1 MTVPEIK
8 RNYSYTTSCE
18 ILEAAATGKVFSADE
33 TTNAIT
39 STAHG
44 FADGDRIIFR
54 DGDAPR
60 PLASDT
66 VYFVRDKTNDT
77 FKLAET
83 SGGTALDLSASGTGE
98 LYAVG
103 PMDLTGA
110 TAKFVVEGEEFA
122 AVVEVPETQGEVS
135 IDMTPAQT
143 LDLDRGRRQAWFK
156 VVLGGE
162 TNYYG
167 EHFVEVID

>member
-83 SGGTALDLSASGTGE
+83 SGGTAIDLAESGSGT

-103 PMDLTGA
+103 PMNLTGA
-110 TAKFVVEGEEFA
+110 AAWYVAEDKEFA
-122 AVVEVPETQGEVS
+122 AVIESPATLGKVS

-143 LDLDRGRRQAWFK
+143 ETLDRGRRQAWFK

-167 EHFVEVID
+167 EHWVEVE

>member
-83 SGGTALDLSASGTGE
+83 SGGTAIDLAESGSGT
-98 LYAVG
+98 LYAVS

-110 TAKFVVEGEEFA
+110 AAWYVVEDKEFA
-122 AVVEVPETQGEVS
+122 DVVESPATLGKVS

-143 LDLDRGRRQAWFK
+143 ETLDRGRRQAWFK

-167 EHFVEVID
+167 EHFVDVVD